1 MFKKNKPRTKGRGG
15 LITAVDVGT
24 TKVACAIAHVD
35 EMGKIQIR
43 GYGLQESH
51 GLKAGVVVD
60 MDAVENSLVH
70 AVHAAE
76 QMAKETVKEIYVN
89 ISGNHL
95 RSHNLNINV
104 NIAGHAVDD
113 ADMKR
118 LLTQARMLKDPQS
131 QKVIHTLPTIYSID
145 GTRGIQDPRGMFGE
159 KLGVNVH
166 VVTGAVGPL
175 FNLIH
180 CVERSHLDIEAI
192 VVSPFASGL
201 ATLVED
207 ERTLGVTLIDMGGGT
222 TSVAIFNE
230 GQLLFTDS
238 IPVGGA
244 HVTSDIARGLSTTLA
259 HAERIKT
266 LYGSAT
272 ASVSDDRDMIV
283 VPQLG
288 DGRGGGTQQIS
299 KTTLIN
305 IIRPRIEETFDLI
318 KQRLH
323 KSGVDHLVGRRLV
336 LTGGASQLA
345 GIREVAALMLDK
357 NVRLGKPYHI
367 SNPDLAEDAAFS
379 TCAGLIAYA
388 HYGDREIPQTK
399 SASPRVVP
407 KAFLGRLQK
416 FLKS

>member
-1 MFKKNKPRTKGRGG
+1 MFKKVKTKTKGRGG
-15 LITAVDVGT
+15 LIAAVDVGT
-24 TKVACAIAHVD
+24 TKVACAIANVD
-35 EMGKIQIR
+35 HMGKVQIR
-43 GYGLQESH
+43 GFGLQESH

-118 LLTQARMLKDPQS
+118 LLTQARMLKDPQA
-131 QKVIHTLPTIYSID
+131 QKVIHTLPTTYFID
-145 GTRGIQDPRGMFGE
+145 GMRGVQDPRGMFGD

-222 TSVAIFNE
+222 TSVAVFNE
-230 GQLLFTDS
+230 GQLIFTDT

-272 ASVSDDRDMIV
+272 SSVSDDRDMIV

-288 DGRGGGTQQIS
+288 EGRGGGTQQIPKS
-299 KTTLIN
+299 TLIN
-305 IIRPRIEETFDLI
+305 IIRPRVEETFDLI
-318 KQRLH
+318 KQRIR

-345 GIREVAALMLDK
+345 GVREVAALMLDK
-357 NVRLGKPYHI
+357 SVRLGKPYHVAD
-367 SNPDLAEDAAFS
+367 PDLAEDAAFS

-388 HYGDREIPQTK
+388 HYGEHDVPQTK
-399 SASPRVVP
+399 ASSPRAAP
-407 KAFLGRLQK
+407 QALFGRLQK
-416 FLKS
+416 LFG